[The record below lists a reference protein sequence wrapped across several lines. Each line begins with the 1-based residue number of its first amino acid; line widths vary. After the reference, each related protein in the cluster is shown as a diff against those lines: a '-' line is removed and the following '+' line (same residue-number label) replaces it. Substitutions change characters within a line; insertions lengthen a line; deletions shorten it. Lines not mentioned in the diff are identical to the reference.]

1 MSRRTAASNKAIRDA
16 WKNEQ
21 NLVKEG
27 KGTRDWTID
36 QQKDILE
43 RGKAYDENGKAF
55 EGQHMRSAE
64 VHPECQGD
72 ASKYFI
78 LLLYSP
84 ALLLLMEKNGLISTT
99 FPLISFS

>member
-43 RGKAYDENGKAF
+43 
-55 EGQHMRSAE
+55 
-64 VHPECQGD
+64 
-72 ASKYFI
+72 
-78 LLLYSP
+78 
-84 ALLLLMEKNGLISTT
+84 
-99 FPLISFS
+99 